1 MIGSSTSKHWM
12 IGSSTSIHMIVSSRT
27 IHELLR
33 IIHLSFCFWSMSTSS
48 YRCSSDKSKIIATV
62 SWSVFSDLPY
72 IQPFTLLRV
81 KDKNVG
87 SNRKKLKRKEYL
99 DNVVLA
105 VIVLQD
111 HRTPLPQKL
120 SLPYFSKRGS
130 PKERVL

>member
-1 MIGSSTSKHWM
+1 MLGQIGKNGGFFRFAQHSAFYS
-12 IGSSTSIHMIVSSRT
+12 
-27 IHELLR
+27 L
-33 IIHLSFCFWSMSTSS
+33 
-48 YRCSSDKSKIIATV
+48 KSKRQECWVKSEKTA
-62 SWSVFSDLPY
+62 VFSDLPY